1 MTVQVN
7 GKKAKKVEFVMPTT
21 PADVLRI
28 KNAVKEASDSMA
40 HIKGER
46 ENIKAIRDL
55 LKEELG
61 LPNAKF
67 NEITKLYHKQNY
79 SEVVAKD
86 EEKVELYVKV
96 FGDPEQTA

>member
-1 MTVQVN
+1 MTVQT
-7 GKKAKKVEFVMPTT
+7 KKSKKVEFVMPTS
-21 PADVLRI
+21 PADVLKI
-28 KNAVKEASDSMA
+28 KNAVKEASNSLLRIEA
-40 HIKGER
+40 ER
-46 ENIKAIRDL
+46 ENIKAIREVLND
-55 LKEELG
+55 ELG

>member
-1 MTVQVN
+1 MTVQTN
-7 GKKAKKVEFVMPTT
+7 NKRKKVEFVMPTSPT
-21 PADVLRI
+21 DVLKI
-28 KNAVKEASDSMA
+28 KNAVKEASNSLLRIEA
-40 HIKGER
+40 ER
-46 ENIKAIRDL
+46 ENIKAIREV
-55 LKEELG
+55 LKDELG

>member
-1 MTVQVN
+1 MTVQT
-7 GKKAKKVEFVMPTT
+7 KKSKKVEFVMPTS
-21 PADVLRI
+21 PADVLKI
-28 KNAVKEASDSMA
+28 KNAVKEASNSLLRIEA
-40 HIKGER
+40 ER
-46 ENIKAIRDL
+46 ENIKAICEVLND
-55 LKEELG
+55 ELG

>member
-1 MTVQVN
+1 MTVQTN
-7 GKKAKKVEFVMPTT
+7 NKRKKVEFVMPTS
-21 PADVLRI
+21 PADVLKI
-28 KNAVKEASDSMA
+28 KNAVKEASNSMLRIEA
-40 HIKGER
+40 ER
-46 ENIKAIRDL
+46 ENIKAIREV
-55 LKEELG
+55 LKDELG
-61 LPNAKF
+61 LPNPKF

>member
-1 MTVQVN
+1 MTVQT
-7 GKKAKKVEFVMPTT
+7 KKSKKVEFVMPTS
-21 PADVLRI
+21 PADVLKI
-28 KNAVKEASDSMA
+28 KNAVKEASNSLLRIEA
-40 HIKGER
+40 ER
-46 ENIKAIRDL
+46 ENIKAIRDT
-55 LKEELG
+55 LKDELG